1 MIRFIIL
8 ALVGYVVYRAVK
20 TWMFQDPS
28 SSESVTGKKAGEIDD
43 TMIKDPYCEA
53 YFPKRNA
60 VNLKFNGEDLQFCS
74 TQCKDK
80 FLASHTEKKYP

>member
-8 ALVGYVVYRAVK
+8 AVVGYVAYRALK
-20 TWMFQDPS
+20 SWMFPSPS

-43 TMIKDPYCEA
+43 IMIKDPYCEA
-53 YFPKRNA
+53 YFPKRKA

-74 TQCKDK
+74 SQCKEN
-80 FLASHTEKKYP
+80 FLASHTEKKDP